1 MKPPL
6 EGHEHRGIG
15 IYSQELLRALHEN
28 PDISIRETSPGNTV
42 ESADVIHYPYFDP
55 FFLTLPYRHQSPF
68 IVTVHDL
75 IPIEFPR
82 EFPAGIRGRVK
93 WQIQKHIL
101 KKAALIITD
110 SYASQAQIIEFT
122 SVSPTKIKVVY
133 LGVDPSFYPVN
144 SAESEEKIRK
154 RFSIKHPFALYVG
167 DVNYNK
173 NIPGLLLAFQ
183 TLTERS
189 NLDLVLVGKGF
200 ITPSRHKER
209 IDKQINLLHLQSRV
223 RVAGHVTQEELR
235 GLYSHAACYVHPSIA
250 EGFGLP
256 VLEAMACGCPV
267 VCSHS
272 TSLGEIAAGVSVGI
286 DPKVPLDIARGIL
299 DVVNNA
305 FLSRTLKEKGLA
317 HVKRFTWKRT
327 AEETVEA
334 YKAVIR

>member
-15 IYSQELLRALHEN
+15 IYSQELLRALQAN
-28 PDISIRETSPGNTV
+28 PDVSVQEMFPGNTGK
-42 ESADVIHYPYFDP
+42 SADVIHYPYFDP

-82 EFPAGIRGRVK
+82 EFPAGIRGRIK
-93 WQIQKHIL
+93 WQIQKHL
-101 KKAALIITD
+101 LRNAALIITD
-110 SYASQAQIIEFT
+110 SYASQAQIIEYT
-122 SVSPTKIKVVY
+122 NVSPMKVNVVY
-133 LGVDPSFYPVN
+133 LGVDPSFYPVTTAD
-144 SAESEEKIRK
+144 SGDKIKK
-154 RFSIKHPFALYVG
+154 RFSITNPFVLYVG

-183 TLTERS
+183 TITERS
-189 NLDLVLVGKGF
+189 NLDLVLVGTGF
-200 ITPSRHKER
+200 IAPSHHKER
-209 IDKQINLLHLQSRV
+209 IDKQMDLLHLQSRV

-267 VCSHS
+267 VCSHT
-272 TSLGEIAAGVSVGI
+272 TSLGEIAAGVSMGI
-286 DPKVPLDIARGIL
+286 DPKAPFDIARGIL
-299 DVVNNA
+299 DVVNNTV
-305 FLSRTLKEKGLA
+305 LSRTLKEKGLA
-317 HVKRFTWKRT
+317 HAKRFTWKRT

-334 YKAVIR
+334 YKSVIR